1 MSGVLSSAPVRFMA
15 APLTAML
22 VRSVVDL
29 EDTFNIFV
37 IRVLYACSQGFLVV
51 LLLYIAASV
60 VRANETDIVRVAEAP
75 GPLEQNAPKKVEK
88 KTIKD
93 YELGLLKKDLMQV
106 RERPQ
111 HGPTAVARRTP
122 CLLPQHPHP
131 LNILPPHLFFLS
143 GWLMRARGGRC
154 VLDFG
159 LCRRR
164 WRCRTPWRW

>member
-15 APLTAML
+15 APLTALL

-29 EDTFNIFV
+29 EDAFNIFV
-37 IRVLYACSQGFLVV
+37 IRVLYACSQGFLVL

-60 VRANETDIVRVAEAP
+60 VRANETDIVRVTEAP

-93 YELGLLKKDLMQV
+93 YELSLLKKDLMQV

-111 HGPTAVARRTP
+111 RGRGATHPPASSLRTRT
-122 CLLPQHPHP
+122 P
-131 LNILPPHLFFLS
+131 LNILPPHIFFLS

-159 LCRRR
+159 LGRRR
-164 WRCRTPWRW
+164 WRCRMPWRW